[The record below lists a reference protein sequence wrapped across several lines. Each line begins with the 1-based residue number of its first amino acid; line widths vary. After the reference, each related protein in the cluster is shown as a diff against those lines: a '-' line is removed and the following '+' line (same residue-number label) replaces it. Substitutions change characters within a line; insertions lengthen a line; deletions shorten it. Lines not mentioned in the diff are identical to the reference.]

1 MLIDG
6 QFPVAA
12 PPQAL
17 LAHLFDARLMA
28 SCLPG
33 CETLEPLDDD
43 RYRAVVVI
51 AMAGI
56 KARFDLQVE
65 VTRRDE
71 SQIWAVTRG
80 EEGGR
85 ASTLQADS
93 QVSLEASADG
103 TLVRYRSEVA
113 VTGRLGRFAL
123 GMMKKKAQ
131 SLGDE
136 FASNLQRRLAQAG
149 SAPVPSRDSESS
161 SRGAEPAPAPGDAV
175 TAPNEAPTAAS
186 GTSAPST
193 AASTTPSETSAS
205 SEQASTPPSE
215 TSAPPRDAPTVPS
228 ENSIPRTERSA
239 SPPTD
244 ATQVRSSPAPMPT
257 STSAALNVASPQ
269 RTRAIPPRSG
279 WWRMLL
285 DWLRGH
291 GTTTAARSPKA
302 GD

>member
-12 PPQAL
+12 PPHIL
-17 LAHLFDARLMA
+17 LAHLFDAHLMA

-33 CETLEPLDDD
+33 CETLEPLAED

-65 VTRRDE
+65 ITRRDE
-71 SQIWAVTRG
+71 ANVWAVTRG
-80 EEGGR
+80 EEGGN

-93 QVSLEASADG
+93 QVSLEAVPDG

-136 FASNLQRRLAQAG
+136 FALNLQRKLEAIGVAAAAATPAEPPARVDPA
-149 SAPVPSRDSESS
+149 APVPTPASEVSPANIEAGIS
-161 SRGAEPAPAPGDAV
+161 AAPKRNSWQALLAWFRGAD
-175 TAPNEAPTAAS
+175 
-186 GTSAPST
+186 
-193 AASTTPSETSAS
+193 
-205 SEQASTPPSE
+205 
-215 TSAPPRDAPTVPS
+215 
-228 ENSIPRTERSA
+228 
-239 SPPTD
+239 
-244 ATQVRSSPAPMPT
+244 
-257 STSAALNVASPQ
+257 
-269 RTRAIPPRSG
+269 
-279 WWRMLL
+279 
-285 DWLRGH
+285 
-291 GTTTAARSPKA
+291 AARPADTPKA